1 MSYKI
6 YRRDRRDRSP
16 STPLRVKK
24 AFMPSED
31 EASAS
36 SAFSAVKHLLT

>member
-6 YRRDRRDRSP
+6 YRRDPGDRSP
-16 STPLRVKK
+16 STPLWVKK

-36 SAFSAVKHLLT
+36 SAFSALKYLLT